1 MSILEAFIV
10 NGTHYDVNIVWEEE
24 DEPLFRATDIGKI
37 LGLTQIRRT
46 IIEFGNKYKV
56 EKSIPTPGGAQ
67 EATFLTE
74 LGLYKILMISRKPI
88 AETFQDWVANV
99 IKTIRKTGK
108 YELELMKE
116 NMDNMEKSFKEKI
129 EVALKHEARK
139 IRMVE
144 YKAKHDYLLDQYRN
158 KPIVYFAYV
167 TLPYEEENN
176 ENNEDNEENEDI
188 KEIKEIKKFNIKI
201 GSTKDIGS
209 RTKTHLENF
218 ENFYLFN
225 VVESAMNEPFE
236 HFLHQHAKIKSFKNK
251 DFTYVEKSSGTVRR
265 SHEIFTVDFKTCKT
279 IVEIAKRNLVKFS
292 IEPISE
298 HLIEQSN
305 LRFEEMETKRRI
317 AEIEYNTI
325 QVQKALVEHETKKL
339 INVSTSKPVKYA
351 IDLGEDARRVTVNR
365 GNKIQIYDPATQK
378 LVHTFNCLMA
388 CTRDNEFFHSCSKP
402 MIKRSIETHQ
412 VYKGYV
418 WMDLDRDKA
427 DDFVQPF
434 PTDTVHHTKTIKIGY
449 LAMLSLDKTKIVNVY
464 PDHKSATLDRNLKS
478 SAAISKALTKGTQ
491 SRGHYFQMWDDCD
504 PELKR
509 EYLENHQLPEKAK
522 RVNGIVIQQ
531 VMPVTHEVVKTFV
544 CVEDVLRD
552 FQMSRDT
559 LNKAIDGG
567 YVWKGYRWLKA

>member
-1 MSILEAFIV
+1 MSILADFGAKFNVSVHWENEEPYVKAVDVGKLLGIQNIWQTISNFSEEYKTSLTIRG
-10 NGTHYDVNIVWEEE
+10 GT
-24 DEPLFRATDIGKI
+24 
-37 LGLTQIRRT
+37 
-46 IIEFGNKYKV
+46 
-56 EKSIPTPGGAQ
+56 Q

-74 LGLYKILMISRKPI
+74 LGLYKVLFISRKPI
-88 AETFQDWVANV
+88 AETFQDWLANV

-116 NMDNMEKSFKEKI
+116 NMKNEEKSFKERI
-129 EVALKHEARK
+129 DMALKHESHK
-139 IRMVE
+139 IKLIE
-144 YKAKHDYLLDQYRN
+144 YRVKHDTLLDRYRDR
-158 KPIVYFAYV
+158 PVVYFAYV
-167 TLPYEEENN
+167 TLPYAE
-176 ENNEDNEENEDI
+176 
-188 KEIKEIKKFNIKI
+188 KFNIKI
-201 GSTKDIGS
+201 GSTTD
-209 RTKTHLENF
+209 LESLTNERHD

-225 VVESAMNEPFE
+225 VVETVLNERFE
-236 HFLHQHAKIKSFKNK
+236 HFLHQHPKIKPFKNR
-251 DFTYVEKSSGTVRR
+251 DFPSET
-265 SHEIFTVDFKTCKT
+265 FTVDMKTCKT
-279 IVEIAKRNLVKFS
+279 FVEIAKRNLEKFY
-292 IEPISE
+292 
-298 HLIEQSN
+298 
-305 LRFEEMETKRRI
+305 ETS
-317 AEIEYNTI
+317 AF
-325 QVQKALVEHETKKL
+325 
-339 INVSTSKPVKYA
+339 STSSVTATASAHLAAQSLIIEELKSSIVKIENKIENENKTIRTEKELAEKVTKPVKYA
-351 IDLGEDARRVTVNR
+351 IDIKEDARRVTVNR

-378 LVHTFNCLMA
+378 LVHTFNCLMS

-402 MIKRSIETHQ
+402 MIKRSLETHQ

-464 PDHKSATLDRNLKS
+464 PDHKSAALDRNLKS
-478 SAAISKALTKGTQ
+478 NAAISKALTKGTQ

-531 VMPVTHEVVKTFV
+531 VMPATHEVVKTFV

-567 YVWKGYRWLKA
+567 YVWKGYRWLKLRT

>member
-10 NGTHYDVNIVWEEE
+10 NGTHYDVNIVWEDE

-37 LGLTQIRRT
+37 LGIKN
-46 IIEFGNKYKV
+46 INDSIGHFPIEYKGSATV
-56 EKSIPTPGGAQ
+56 YTLGGAQ

-74 LGLYKILMISRKPI
+74 LGLYKVLMTSRKPI
-88 AETFQDWVANV
+88 AETFQRWVAVV

-108 YELELMKE
+108 YELKLMKE
-116 NMDNMEKSFKEKI
+116 NMQNQEKSFKERMDI
-129 EVALKHEARK
+129 ALKHEAHK
-139 IRMVE
+139 IRMIE
-144 YKAKHDYLLDQYRN
+144 YKAKHDSLMDQYRN
-158 KPIVYFAYV
+158 KPVVYFAYV
-167 TLPYEEENN
+167 TLPYEEEND
-176 ENNEDNEENEDI
+176 ENNEENKD
-188 KEIKEIKKFNIKI
+188 IKEIKKFNIKI

-209 RTKTHLENF
+209 RIKTHLENF

-236 HFLHQHAKIKSFKNK
+236 HFLHGHAKIKPFRNK
-251 DFTYVEKSSGTVRR
+251 DFTYVEKSSGRVRH

-279 IVEIAKRNLVKFS
+279 IVEIAKRNLTKFS
-292 IEPISE
+292 NEPISE
-298 HLIEQSN
+298 HLIEQS
-305 LRFEEMETKRRI
+305 LCIEELKSSI
-317 AEIEYNTI
+317 AKIEYKIENKNKTI
-325 QVQKALVEHETKKL
+325 QTEKELVSF
-339 INVSTSKPVKYA
+339 STKPVKYA
-351 IDLGEDARRVTVNR
+351 IDIKEDARRVTVNR

-378 LVHTFNCLMA
+378 LVHTFNCLMS

-402 MIKRSIETHQ
+402 MIKRSLETHQ

-464 PDHKSATLDRNLKS
+464 PDHKSAALDRNLKS
-478 SAAISKALTKGTQ
+478 NAAISKALTKGTQ

-531 VMPVTHEVVKTFV
+531 VMPATHEVVKTFV

-567 YVWKGYRWLKA
+567 YVWKGYRWLRT